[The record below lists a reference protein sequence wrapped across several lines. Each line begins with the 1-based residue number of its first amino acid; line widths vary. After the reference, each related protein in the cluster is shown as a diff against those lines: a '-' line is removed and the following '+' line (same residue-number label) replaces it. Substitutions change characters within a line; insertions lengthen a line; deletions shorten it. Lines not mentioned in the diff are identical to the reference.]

1 MSFYTPQG
9 EVQAVRDVSLSLASG
24 EILAIAGESGCGKS
38 ALLRCIMKLLPD
50 TARIKQGSL
59 LVNGTDITRCR
70 EKDMRKLRGRLF
82 SMVFQDP
89 MTSLNPTIPIGTQIE
104 IGRASCR
111 ERV

>member
-1 MSFYTPQG
+1 MSRLLEIKNLSMSFYTPQG

-59 LVNGTDITRCR
+59 LVNGTDIT
-70 EKDMRKLRGRLF
+70 
-82 SMVFQDP
+82 Q
-89 MTSLNPTIPIGTQIE
+89 
-104 IGRASCR
+104 IGRAH
-111 ERV
+111 V